1 MKKSLLL
8 SSIFLMAFFTVK
20 AQIEL
25 IGVSNSPSSG
35 MIDIVTWEALDS
47 TTVQTNPTILE
58 AYYLGSSAY
67 NSLKANYY
75 LTGIS
80 GDSSGLLQYDITN
93 NTQTLSPYTNFT
105 NISEFDMSTGRIYN
119 LQMDSTGYISVN
131 EYIIKNGQD
140 SLIGVIY
147 EPGVEGLIVDAIGFN
162 SNDGILYYAGYT
174 NDPAVCLYSVSVREE
189 NFSFSKTIL
198 NTTAFASNI
207 TGLNYDNVNDRLF
220 AMSANFDSLG
230 NYLLNEVVEID
241 TLTGDVTALA
251 ELSGF
256 EAFVVGSSSF
266 DQFTGSYLVVG
277 VDTTF
282 NISMIVFDI
291 YTNTFTTGYVPG
303 FVSEIVCDNNAFALA
318 YYTTTSLSEVE
329 QINFSIY
336 PNPVADKLFI
346 SGIFDEVNTQIR
358 IFNMEGRLIREQ
370 QVSGSTVTQ
379 IDVGGFIP
387 GNYIIQ
393 LISGTRVD
401 SQKVIIR

>member
-8 SSIFLMAFFTVK
+8 ASIFSMAFFTVK

-25 IGVSNSPSSG
+25 IGVSNNPSSEV
-35 MIDIVTWEALDS
+35 IDIVTWEALDS
-47 TTVQTNPTILE
+47 TTVQSNPTVLE

-67 NSLKANYY
+67 DPFNANYY

-80 GDSSGLLQYDITN
+80 ANSSGLLQYNMTD
-93 NTQTLSPYTNFT
+93 NTQVLSPYTNFT

-119 LQMDSTGYISVN
+119 LQIDSAGYISVN
-131 EYIIKNGQD
+131 EYIVKNGQD

-162 SNDGILYYAGYT
+162 SNNGILYYAGYT
-174 NDPAVCLYSVSVREE
+174 TGPAACLYSISVRADT
-189 NFSFSKTIL
+189 FSFSKTIL
-198 NTTAFASNI
+198 NTTAFASII

-220 AMSANFDSLG
+220 AMSANFDTLG
-230 NYLLNEVVEID
+230 NYIGNDVVEID
-241 TLTGDVTALA
+241 TLTGDVTAMGQ
-251 ELSGF
+251 LSGF

-282 NISMIVFDI
+282 NISMIVFDT

-318 YYTTTSLSEVE
+318 YYSTTSLPEVE
-329 QINFSIY
+329 TIDYSLY
-336 PNPVADKLFI
+336 PNPVADKLTI
-346 SGIFDEVNTQIR
+346 SGSFDESNSQVR

-370 QVSGSTVTQ
+370 KITGSTLTQ

-387 GNYIIQ
+387 GTYIIQ
-393 LISGTRVD
+393 IISGKQVD
-401 SQKVIIR
+401 SQKFIIR